1 MAFKDT
7 FGVEYSDDRQTL
19 LKCPTSLTGSYTI
32 SPLATTIE
40 KEAFKGCSNLEEL
53 VFTSSINTIKA
64 NAFDECKNL
73 KKINFDGT
81 INDWLSIS
89 NSCFVKRGFDLYING
104 QLLTNAVIDGS
115 VKEIK
120 NNAFYYCQ
128 SLKNVEIR
136 NGVKLIGNSAFNK
149 TNIVGDVYLPDTIE
163 KIGDYAF
170 VGCYSIKSI
179 SIPYLSKIGKGVF
192 LHCSSLDTVEVR
204 GCDEANNNCLFS
216 KDGVLFERS
225 TFKNVL
231 KGGEESI
238 SVRLVYYPRGKKA
251 TSYHIPDGVLSI
263 DDYAFAGVQN
273 LTLVYNRFI
282 PAGRYAFENSKIKF
296 QVPLGL
302 RRLFLIG
309 TSYPKDAIEEI
320 WKPQRID
327 LTKINEKPLCLV
339 ANNPYRLLGVATN
352 ASEKEISANKT
363 KITRFADVGKK
374 VDFPLD
380 FDQLLGECGRDKNA
394 TEKASSALSLPQD
407 KIKHAL
413 FWFAKESPI
422 DEMALKYVQAGNIEK
437 AIELLE
443 KRENWSALMN
453 LGVLSFARGKIV
465 EGVDHILKVVH
476 NDEYRNALLHA
487 TCGEAFAMNK
497 IDLSHLFI
505 NMLKEEM
512 PAEGLLSLMFENGFT
527 EETDY
532 LKDEVVGSILAKIN
546 SEIDK
551 TSQTNPDDAEA
562 SYQAGVALMDNTK
575 QPLADLK
582 RFLGASD
589 LQYQSTAN
597 NVAKRI
603 LQFGINYHNAAGA
616 SVEYE
621 KALALAK
628 YAESIAEGKI
638 VKERC
643 AENLKVMGENN
654 IHAKTKEDEKLVI
667 DKLNACKD
675 VKPSLKTALKLVDD
689 CTPSLMSIKKIM
701 GQTAPYYLKL
711 SSSVANC
718 ALGMVITVVNDSQK
732 NDNDRKK
739 LKVVEEAEKV
749 MDAIGKLDMSLDGKQ
764 HFNQNKN
771 TLDSIKT
778 TLRIYKRTVW
788 NELSESPVFWFFVF
802 LIGIGVVGGIIDLI
816 AEGEFWPGFGIGCG
830 LGLISIFNGKYGRK
844 RRR

>member
-1 MAFKDT
+1 MQLNFDYLLIDKTILLFFPRNYEGSFVLPNSVETIGYPRAISNCLKLKTMVLSGAFQR
-7 FGVEYSDDRQTL
+7 FGIGNNTL
-19 LKCPTSLTGSYTI
+19 TLRGCTI
-32 SPLATTIE
+32 
-40 KEAFKGCSNLEEL
+40 GCSSLNKIEVDDKNNL
-53 VFTSSINTIKA
+53 FCS
-64 NAFDECKNL
+64 
-73 KKINFDGT
+73 
-81 INDWLSIS
+81 
-89 NSCFVKRGFDLYING
+89 
-104 QLLTNAVIDGS
+104 IDGVLYS
-115 VKEIK
+115 KDKTIIVRCPEGKTGDYNIIDTVDEILER
-120 NNAFYYCQ
+120 AFYYC
-128 SLKNVEIR
+128 K
-136 NGVKLIGNSAFNK
+136 
-149 TNIVGDVYLPDTIE
+149 IVQKIVIPESVT
-163 KIGDYAF
+163 KIGFRAF
-170 VGCYSIKSI
+170 WGCESITHLF
-179 SIPYLSKIGKGVF
+179 IPSKTIDIDVTAF
-192 LHCSSLDTVEVR
+192 PLNL
-204 GCDEANNNCLFS
+204 NNLEIDPDNPFYYTS
-216 KDGVLFERS
+216 DGVM
-225 TFKNVL
+225 FKTVDTTLTRENKKTYNIPVSLEWFPKAHSKNKYIVPNNVV
-231 KGGEESI
+231 SI
-238 SVRLVYYPRGKKA
+238 N
-251 TSYHIPDGVLSI
+251 HE
-263 DDYAFAGVQN
+263 AFRDVEN
-273 LTLVYNRFI
+273 LTLVFTKYVPITRINQFKYELVWSN
-282 PAGRYAFENSKIKF
+282 GKIL
-296 QVPLGL
+296 VP
-302 RRLFLIG
+302 IG
-309 TSYPKDAIEEI
+309 TK
-320 WKPQRID
+320 QQF
-327 LTKINEKPLCLV
+327 INEKYPEAFIEETWIPEVVGANDIPKTCLNVV
-339 ANNPYRLLGVATN
+339 ANNPFRLLGICTN
-352 ASEKEISANKT
+352 ATAKEVSANKT
-363 KITRFADVGKK
+363 KIMRFADVGKT

-380 FDQLLGECGRDKNA
+380 LNGLIGQCTRDKA
-394 TEKASSALSLPQD
+394 TTEKASASLSLPQD
-407 KIKHAL
+407 KIRHAL
-413 FWFAKESPI
+413 FWFAKESSI
-422 DEMALKYVQAGNIEK
+422 DEMALEHVQAGNIEK
-437 AIELLE
+437 AKDLFE

-453 LGVLSFARGKIV
+453 LGVLSFAKGKIV
-465 EGVDHILKVVH
+465 EGVGYILRVVH
-476 NDEYRNALLHA
+476 NDVYRSALLFA
-487 TCGEAFAMNK
+487 TCGEAFDMKKA
-497 IDLSHLFI
+497 DLSHLFI
-505 NMLKEEM
+505 NTMKEEM
-512 PAEGLLSLMFENGFT
+512 SDKALLSMMFENGFT

-582 RFLGASD
+582 RFLGTSD

-621 KALALAK
+621 KALELAK

-830 LGLISIFNGKYGRK
+830 LGFISIFNGKYGRK